1 MVMVDPSLNPTACW
15 EFEGDIL
22 VLHHPTTISTKYQAM
37 GENLTVFLDTTL
49 LLLFFILA
57 VHCGSTRQ
65 TASIISMDKDH
76 LRTGDKA
83 TCRFRFIKNPEFIH
97 PSTRMVFR
105 EGRTKA
111 VGSIT
116 KIIPHVPGT
125 PLQTQKYKS
134 SGVHHHHPPHHLLG
148 HGKGKGRRGKGKYRT
163 AAAAGGSSSS
173 VSTQNTSSEST
184 STK

>member
-1 MVMVDPSLNPTACW
+1 MVDPSLNPTACW

-37 GENLTVFLDTTL
+37 GENFKLSSWILWL
-49 LLLFFILA
+49 LYCLLFLA

-83 TCRFRFIKNPEFIH
+83 TCHFRFIKNPEFIH

-134 SGVHHHHPPHHLLG
+134 SGVHHHHPPHHPPG

-163 AAAAGGSSSS
+163 AATAGGSSIS
-173 VSTQNTSSEST
+173 VSTQSTSSEST
-184 STK
+184 SSK

>member
-1 MVMVDPSLNPTACW
+1 MYFITQPPLAQ
-15 EFEGDIL
+15 
-22 VLHHPTTISTKYQAM
+22 STK
-37 GENLTVFLDTTL
+37 LWVRTLKFLHEYNIL
-49 LLLFFILA
+49 LALYYRYGLA

-134 SGVHHHHPPHHLLG
+134 SGVHHHHPPHHPPG

-163 AAAAGGSSSS
+163 TAAPGGSSTS
-173 VSTQNTSSEST
+173 VSTPTTSSESN
-184 STK
+184 SIK